1 MHTVFAIFKRD
12 LLRILKNPVAIVIT
26 IGVAIIP
33 AAYAWLNIL
42 ANWDPYANTSTMPVA
57 VANQDAGASVDFA
70 DKGATAINVGAQVEA
85 QLKDN
90 HKLGWTFVDADEA
103 KAGVESGRYYA
114 ALVIPE
120 DFSKDLASVL
130 TGNITRPELEYYV
143 NEKLSAVAPKV
154 TNSGASTVES
164 SIDDSFVETVTT
176 AVVEAAKTEGLTLEN
191 RTSSGTD
198 AARQKV
204 LDARDQ
210 IASISQLL
218 KDTQS
223 SCQTAKDTIVEAKA
237 TTSQLKTSGEN
248 ARANL
253 EHALG
258 SLETTRTKTN
268 ALAQKL
274 DSSLVNG
281 ATTISGI
288 SSEAAS
294 NMAAIHGTLSSANG
308 TLSSVATRL
317 QSTQDSLSAA
327 KTSLDNAVAALPDTG
342 SIADLKS
349 RLEAES
355 QRLGQQLSAQQ
366 ALLDKV
372 KTALDAAQT
381 STNETNDAAQSINNE
396 VQSTANNLLSTRQAL
411 ADEALP
417 HLTSAL
423 DSFSS
428 AGNGLAGT
436 LGSLDSLLDQ
446 AQVSLDSLAST
457 LDQASTALG
466 STQTSLDN
474 ALESLDN
481 LATDLSA
488 IDSSQVMEALRTY
501 TGANTDQISSF
512 MSSPVTIDEK
522 TVYPVANYG
531 TGVTPFY
538 TDVALFV
545 GGFVLVSIYK
555 LEVDREQV
563 GDFKPWQAYFGRWML
578 LNLVGILQ
586 ALITC
591 IGDIALGIQCVHP
604 VAFVFA
610 GLVESFVY
618 VNMIYALAVALKHVG
633 KALAVVILILQIP
646 GSSGLYPIQ
655 MQPGFFQA
663 LYPWLPFTYGNNA
676 MREAIGGFYGLDYLY
691 DMLWLGLL
699 FEPLGFFIGL
709 VVGRSDFNLNLMFD
723 EKLGATDLLLAE
735 PVTPAAKAAAKG
747 RGRFR
752 TRTLI
757 RALLNADDLRRTLT
771 LRAERFRRRYPVL
784 RRIGWAALI
793 AQPVVTFTIMVLV
806 HADVNTRV
814 MMLMAMVAGI
824 IAVDAYLIIISYL
837 DANIARQ
844 LALANLSAAD
854 LQERASQAV
863 GISPATLREGDGECS
878 DGASS
883 ESVETAPWAASTSE
897 SCLSES
903 ECPAA
908 RSRKSRKGGDSA

>member
-154 TNSGASTVES
+154 TDSGASTVES

-198 AARQKV
+198 ATRQKV

-248 ARANL
+248 AHANL

-294 NMAAIHGTLSSANG
+294 NTAAIHGTLSSANG

-317 QSTQDSLSAA
+317 QSTKDSLSAA

-349 RLEAES
+349 RLKAES

-676 MREAIGGFYGLDYLY
+676 MREAIAGFYGSYYVESLCILLLY
-691 DMLWLGLL
+691 VIPSLIIGVALRRHLL
-699 FEPLGFFIGL
+699 NINRL
-709 VVGRSDFNLNLMFD
+709 FD
-723 EKLGATDLLLAE
+723 AKLRETDLMACEETEPPQANFRLTTLL
-735 PVTPAAKAAAKG
+735 KAALDSAAYRQVFEMRMAWFNTHYETMVRWG
-747 RGRFR
+747 F
-752 TRTLI
+752 
-757 RALLNADDLRRTLT
+757 RALLLCST
-771 LRAERFRRRYPVL
+771 VL
-784 RRIGWAALI
+784 LIPLFIATQEIKFAVLILWIVSILLLILYLVTIEYIHDMAAQKMGLSELSQSQI
-793 AQPVVTFTIMVLV
+793 
-806 HADVNTRV
+806 
-814 MMLMAMVAGI
+814 MAMVSDRLNHEVAPFAPFSAMRKLDESHDKAKERLESLINHKTDEAAGP
-824 IAVDAYLIIISYL
+824 APEERPKSKDRDA
-837 DANIARQ
+837 
-844 LALANLSAAD
+844 
-854 LQERASQAV
+854 
-863 GISPATLREGDGECS
+863 
-878 DGASS
+878 
-883 ESVETAPWAASTSE
+883 
-897 SCLSES
+897 
-903 ECPAA
+903 
-908 RSRKSRKGGDSA
+908 KGGDE